1 MTYDVVALVKGT
13 PSTQDFVA
21 GLGAAGTELRVRT
34 VADGAI
40 TQLFNEQGLLLL
52 NLESPLYV
60 QVPGEVERLLG
71 VPAGEVETP
80 VWWFE
85 ARATTN
91 EGAAEAADAY
101 AGELVRRLG
110 GRVWTAAGEESDV

>member
-21 GLGAAGTELRVRT
+21 GLGAAGTELRART
-34 VADGAI
+34 VGDGAV
-40 TQLFNEQGLLLL
+40 TQLFDEEGYLIVNV
-52 NLESPLYV
+52 ESPLYL

-91 EGAAEAADAY
+91 EGGPEAARAY

-110 GRVWTAAGEESDV
+110 GRVWIAAGEASDV

>member
-13 PSTQDFVA
+13 PSTEDFVA
-21 GLGAAGTELRVRT
+21 GLGAAGSELRVRT
-34 VADGAI
+34 VGDGAV
-40 TQLFNEQGLLLL
+40 TQLFDEQGALLV

-60 QVPGEVERLLG
+60 QVPGEVERQLG
-71 VPAGEVETP
+71 LPLGEVETP

-91 EGAAEAADAY
+91 EGGAEAARAY

-110 GRVWTAAGEESDV
+110 GRVWLAAGEESDV